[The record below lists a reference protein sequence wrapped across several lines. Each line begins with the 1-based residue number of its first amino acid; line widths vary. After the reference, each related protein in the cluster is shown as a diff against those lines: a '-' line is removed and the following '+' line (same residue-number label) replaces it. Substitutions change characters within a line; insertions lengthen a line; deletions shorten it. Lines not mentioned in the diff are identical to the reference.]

1 MKLSD
6 LLSLLGDL
14 EKDHNKAYQLD
25 LHSDG
30 SGTIYSSVFGD
41 EQTLSKFHSLAMLE
55 SLILLSSQGKYP
67 KPSRAESL
75 ELSRLISLL
84 NLKKEI
90 TGSLMGFVWLTLF
103 ADGSG
108 ILNIRPDKLLG
119 LDSYSP
125 FNSFSELL
133 QCLTQGEF

>member
-55 SLILLSSQGKYP
+55 SLKENTQNLRDQKVLSYP
-67 KPSRAESL
+67 
-75 ELSRLISLL
+75 
-84 NLKKEI
+84 
-90 TGSLMGFVWLTLF
+90 G
-103 ADGSG
+103 
-108 ILNIRPDKLLG
+108 
-119 LDSYSP
+119 
-125 FNSFSELL
+125 
-133 QCLTQGEF
+133 